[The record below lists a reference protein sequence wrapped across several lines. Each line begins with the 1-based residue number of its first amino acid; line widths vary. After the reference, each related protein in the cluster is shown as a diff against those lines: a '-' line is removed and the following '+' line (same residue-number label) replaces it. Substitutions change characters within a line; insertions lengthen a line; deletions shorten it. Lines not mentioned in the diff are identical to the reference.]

1 LLEKVS
7 SPQRANRI
15 FATKGLTKNFENN
28 PNTTKTLKTTKNLNR
43 KPIKTAVLKPK
54 MPFLAYYRPCL

>member
-28 PNTTKTLKTTKNLNR
+28 PNATKTTKNLNR